1 MSSPETVPGMRQ
13 LTYAEGMARGLQEV
27 LAADERVHLMGQY
40 FFGLTRHRSLT
51 VEIRQAFPGRVWDPP
66 IAEIGYIG
74 TGIGAAMAGLRPIVD
89 IATASFLFQGMAQ
102 VANEAA
108 NIPYL
113 SGGHTRVPVVFH
125 LNHGIRG
132 GGAAQHS
139 HSPQAMLWNTPGLEV
154 MTPSSPADV
163 RGLITT
169 AVLSDNPT
177 AWLDHVGLFELEE
190 DVPDERTAIPFG
202 QARVRRTGGDVTI
215 VATSLMVQRS
225 LEAAELLAAQGIEAE
240 VVDPRTLVPL
250 DEAAILESVART
262 GRVVVVDECHRS
274 CGVGAELV
282 ARISEAAWGELQAP
296 IRRVATEDVPVP
308 FSRPLEERIQPTPEK
323 IVDAVTQVLG
333 VAAGRS

>member
-1 MSSPETVPGMRQ
+1 MTRM
-13 LTYAEGMARGLQEV
+13 TYAEALVAGLRDA
-27 LAADERVHLMGQY
+27 LSADDRVHLMGGY
-40 FFGLTRHRSLT
+40 FLGITKHRGLMAELHG
-51 VEIRQAFPGRVWDPP
+51 EFPDRVYYPP
-66 IAEIGYIG
+66 IAEAGYIG
-74 TGIGAAMAGLRPIVD
+74 TGIGAAMTGLRPIVD

-108 NIPYL
+108 NIPYM
-113 SGGHTRVPVVFH
+113 SGGRTRVPVVFH
-125 LNHGIRG
+125 LNHGVRG

-139 HSPQAMLWNTPGLEV
+139 HSPQAMLWNTPGLEI

-190 DVPDERTAIPFG
+190 DVPDERIAIPFG
-202 QARVRRTGGDVTI
+202 QARIRRAGSDVSI
-215 VATSLMVQRS
+215 VATSLQVQRS
-225 LEAAELLAAQGIEAE
+225 LEAAETLAGLGIDAE

-250 DEAAILESVART
+250 DEAAILASVAKT

-282 ARISEAAWGELQAP
+282 ARIAEAAHGDLRAP
-296 IRRVATEDVPVP
+296 IRRVATEDVPIP
-308 FSRPLEERIQPTPEK
+308 FSRPLELRVQPTPEK
-323 IVDAVTQVLG
+323 IVDAVTELLG
-333 VAAGRS
+333 VTAGRTS